1 MVYVAWV
8 VGVLFAVWLSVKV
21 VTKLENKGSFGE

>member
-8 VGVLFAVWLSVKV
+8 VGVLFAVWLSVKIV
-21 VTKLENKGSFGE
+21 IKLENKGSFDE